1 MREKTLELIEKFE
14 EREKL
19 QLIKVWESKKILFFS
34 SYLTYLVRIDWNFP
48 LIFSTVGKSTV
59 QSNLF
64 PPIISAAP
72 PK

>member
-1 MREKTLELIEKFE
+1 MKEKTLELIEKFE

-19 QLIKVWESKKILFFS
+19 QSIKVWESKKILFFS
-34 SYLTYLVRIDWNFP
+34 SYLVRIDWNFP